1 MIRGIC
7 FCVPNGCPKLFEKIL
22 HDIDIIKYTWENIEN
37 DNQVYRLNKNN
48 DFLFTKPF
56 YTGYEFKKLISS
68 NNYYSIFVHLHAYFT
83 NELQKIDS
91 YYDFLNRKCQM
102 IILLTDSIFV
112 EVYCKDVT
120 IIQTLKQ
127 NAKKNSFKDIRY
139 ITDKNDTRDK
149 FCAI

>member
-83 NELQKIDS
+83 NELLKIDS
-91 YYDFLNRKCQM
+91 YYDFLNSKCQM

>member
-91 YYDFLNRKCQM
+91 YYDFLNSKCQM

-112 EVYCKDVT
+112 EV
-120 IIQTLKQ
+120 
-127 NAKKNSFKDIRY
+127 
-139 ITDKNDTRDK
+139 
-149 FCAI
+149 